1 MSKFPTYTLRLA
13 DRLLTVDRPQVM
25 GIINATPDSFFAGS
39 RTPGAE
45 AIVSR
50 VEQMMA
56 DGVDMIDCGA
66 YSSRPGAADVSEA
79 EEMDRLSVALRAIRS
94 VAPDIPVSVDTF
106 RASVARHA
114 VACGADIINDIS
126 GGELDPAMF
135 ATVAELGVPYIL
147 MHMRGTPQT
156 MQSLCDYSN
165 LELEI
170 TSWLADRIHRLREMG
185 VADIIADP
193 GFGFSKTLEQN
204 YRLLASLPLIGRALE
219 VPLLVGLS
227 RKSMLTRLLSI
238 TADEAVSATTAA
250 NMLALQG
257 GASILRVH
265 DVRQAR
271 QAVALHQAFLQA
283 QNQ

>member
-271 QAVALHQAFLQA
+271 QAVAIHQAFLQA

>member
-56 DGVDMIDCGA
+56 EGVDMIDCGA

-156 MQSLCDYSN
+156 MQSLCDYTD

-238 TADEAVSATTAA
+238 SADEAVSATTAA

-271 QAVALHQAFLQA
+271 QAVAIHQAFLQA

>member
-56 DGVDMIDCGA
+56 EGVDMIDCGA

-204 YRLLASLPLIGRALE
+204 YRLLACLPLIGRALE

-238 TADEAVSATTAA
+238 TPDEAVSATTAA

-271 QAVALHQAFLQA
+271 QAVAIPQAFLQA

>member
-56 DGVDMIDCGA
+56 EGVDMIDCGA
-66 YSSRPGAADVSEA
+66 YSSRPGADDVSEA

-238 TADEAVSATTAA
+238 SAEEAVSATTAA

-271 QAVALHQAFLQA
+271 QAVAIHQAFLQA

>member
-1 MSKFPTYTLRLA
+1 MNKFPTYTLRLA

-56 DGVDMIDCGA
+56 EGVDMIDCGA
-66 YSSRPGAADVSEA
+66 YSSRPGAADVSKA
-79 EEMDRLSVALRAIRS
+79 EEMYRLSVALRAIRS

-185 VADIIADP
+185 VSDIIADP

-238 TADEAVSATTAA
+238 TPDEAVSATTAA

-271 QAVALHQAFLQA
+271 QAVAIHQAFLQA

>member
-56 DGVDMIDCGA
+56 EGVDMIDCGA

-156 MQSLCDYSN
+156 MQSLCDYTN

-238 TADEAVSATTAA
+238 SAEEAVSATTAA

-271 QAVALHQAFLQA
+271 QAVAIHQAFLQA

>member
-56 DGVDMIDCGA
+56 EGVDMIDCGA

-156 MQSLCDYSN
+156 MQSLCDYTN

-238 TADEAVSATTAA
+238 TPDEAVSATTAA

-271 QAVALHQAFLQA
+271 QAVAIHQAFLQA

>member
-56 DGVDMIDCGA
+56 EGVDMIDCGA

-79 EEMDRLSVALRAIRS
+79 EEMDRISVALRAIRS

-238 TADEAVSATTAA
+238 SADEAVSATTAA

-271 QAVALHQAFLQA
+271 QAVAIHQAFLQA

>member
-56 DGVDMIDCGA
+56 EGVDMIDCGA

-238 TADEAVSATTAA
+238 SADEAVSATTAA

-271 QAVALHQAFLQA
+271 QAVAIHQAFLQA

>member
-13 DRLLTVDRPQVM
+13 DRLLTIDRPQVM

-50 VEQMMA
+50 VEEMMA
-56 DGVDMIDCGA
+56 EGVDMIDCGA
-66 YSSRPGAADVSEA
+66 YSSRPGAADVSET

-204 YRLLASLPLIGRALE
+204 YRLLASLPLIGWTLE

-238 TADEAVSATTAA
+238 SADEAVSATTAA

-271 QAVALHQAFLQA
+271 QAVAIHQAFLQA

>member
-56 DGVDMIDCGA
+56 EGVDMIDCGA
-66 YSSRPGAADVSEA
+66 SSSRPGAADVSEA

-238 TADEAVSATTAA
+238 SAEEAVSATTAA

-271 QAVALHQAFLQA
+271 QAVAIHQAFLQA

>member
-56 DGVDMIDCGA
+56 EGVDIIDCGA

-170 TSWLADRIHRLREMG
+170 TSWFADRIHRLREMG

-204 YRLLASLPLIGRALE
+204 YRLLASLSLIGRALE

-271 QAVALHQAFLQA
+271 QAVAIYQAFLQA

>member
-56 DGVDMIDCGA
+56 EGVDMIDCGA

-238 TADEAVSATTAA
+238 TSDEAVSATTAA

-271 QAVALHQAFLQA
+271 QAVAIHQAFLQA

>member
-50 VEQMMA
+50 VEEMMA
-56 DGVDMIDCGA
+56 EGVDMIDCGA
-66 YSSRPGAADVSEA
+66 YSSRPGAADVSET

-238 TADEAVSATTAA
+238 SADEAVSATTAA

-271 QAVALHQAFLQA
+271 QAVAIHQAFLQA

>member
-56 DGVDMIDCGA
+56 EGVDIIDCGA

-170 TSWLADRIHRLREMG
+170 TSWFADRIHRLREMG

-204 YRLLASLPLIGRALE
+204 YRLLASLSLIGRALE

-271 QAVALHQAFLQA
+271 QAVAIHQAFLQA

>member
-56 DGVDMIDCGA
+56 EGVDMIDCGA

-271 QAVALHQAFLQA
+271 QAVAIHQAFLQA